1 MKKVMVLSYI
11 TQDNTSRRIL
21 AGVYSNKEKLE
32 EELSVLRSRLGNFL
46 YDYEVETFILDELP
60 RRK

>member
-11 TQDNTSRRIL
+11 TQDNKSRRIL
-21 AGVYSNKEKLE
+21 AGVYSNKKKLE

-60 RRK
+60 RR

>member
-21 AGVYSNKEKLE
+21 AGVYSNKKKLE

-60 RRK
+60 RR

>member
-11 TQDNTSRRIL
+11 TQDNTARRIL
-21 AGVYSNKEKLE
+21 AGVYSNKKKLE

-60 RRK
+60 RR

>member
-21 AGVYSNKEKLE
+21 AGVYSNKKKLE
-32 EELSVLRSRLGNFL
+32 EELSVLRSRFGNFL

-60 RRK
+60 RR

>member
-11 TQDNTSRRIL
+11 TQDNTTRRIL
-21 AGVYSNKEKLE
+21 AGVYSNKKKLE

-60 RRK
+60 RR

>member
-21 AGVYSNKEKLE
+21 AGVYSKKEKLE

-60 RRK
+60 RR